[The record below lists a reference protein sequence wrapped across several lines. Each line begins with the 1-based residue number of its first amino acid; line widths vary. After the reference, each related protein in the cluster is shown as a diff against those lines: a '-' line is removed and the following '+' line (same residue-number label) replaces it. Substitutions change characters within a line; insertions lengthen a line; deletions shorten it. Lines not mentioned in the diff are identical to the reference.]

1 MCTFP
6 LSKRK
11 GNSFSSYKGEK
22 ADFSRVAFN
31 SEWVRSLSQ
40 VLLHVVTIPSGIRV
54 IFLNNS
60 LLPGARK
67 HRVWMWW
74 ERGDAEV
81 RWTAGQSNSCWVG
94 EKSWST
100 SDWMLSKE
108 SQAYMTGNYTYLRY
122 AITKC
127 QPDIKL
133 LYRGIMSLN
142 SLLIICVP
150 GVYSPP
156 RFYDTL
162 AYLQSQQRVSPT

>member
-1 MCTFP
+1 M
-6 LSKRK
+6 LKSGEQQ
-11 GNSFSSYKGEK
+11 GNQT
-22 ADFSRVAFN
+22 A
-31 SEWVRSLSQ
+31 
-40 VLLHVVTIPSGIRV
+40 
-54 IFLNNS
+54 
-60 LLPGARK
+60 
-67 HRVWMWW
+67 
-74 ERGDAEV
+74 AELE
-81 RWTAGQSNSCWVG
+81 G
-94 EKSWST
+94 KSWST

-108 SQAYMTGNYTYLRY
+108 SQAYMIENYTFLRY

-156 RFYDTL
+156 RFYNTL

>member
-1 MCTFP
+1 M
-6 LSKRK
+6 LKSGEQQ
-11 GNSFSSYKGEK
+11 GNQTAAE
-22 ADFSRVAFN
+22 
-31 SEWVRSLSQ
+31 L
-40 VLLHVVTIPSGIRV
+40 
-54 IFLNNS
+54 
-60 LLPGARK
+60 
-67 HRVWMWW
+67 
-74 ERGDAEV
+74 ER
-81 RWTAGQSNSCWVG
+81 
-94 EKSWST
+94 KSWST

-108 SQAYMTGNYTYLRY
+108 SQAYMTENYTFLRY

-156 RFYDTL
+156 RFYNTL